1 MGWGSNEGEST
12 AGAPAIGFVRNDIMS
27 GKIKNAMIIG
37 KGSLF
42 LGRMTNL
49 FDGASFVI
57 QANTGAEAPAAGI
70 SEDEVKKMIAKSL
83 REFAASLLVAE
94 E

>member
-1 MGWGSNEGEST
+1 
-12 AGAPAIGFVRNDIMS
+12 
-27 GKIKNAMIIG
+27 
-37 KGSLF
+37 
-42 LGRMTNL
+42 MTNL
-49 FDGASFVI
+49 FDGASIVI
-57 QANTGAEAPAAGI
+57 QANSGAEAANAGV